1 MLGRRQNKMNKLQ
14 KVNELLYHIQKNLSE
29 KLERKKKI
37 LEEVMEN
44 NEKHLSISI
53 TEKDIEY
60 IEGRIYEVDYIIE
73 KLWDIIREEEI

>member
-1 MLGRRQNKMNKLQ
+1 MTIKQIIAFLEPKNQNLPYAEIK
-14 KVNELLYHIQKNLSE
+14 HDFKN
-29 KLERKKKI
+29 I
-37 LEEVMEN
+37 PVIYIPVIEN

-73 KLWDIIREEEI
+73 KLWDIIREEEEI